1 MSKDF
6 FLQGHPNMR
15 ESHLITSPEKMHL
28 SVQPNGE
35 KDLKTVVR
43 HPAKSPLSQ
52 ALLIVLLLSSD
63 SD

>member
-1 MSKDF
+1 
-6 FLQGHPNMR
+6 MR

-28 SVQPNGE
+28 SVQPNRE
-35 KDLKTVVR
+35 KDLQTVVR

-52 ALLIVLLLSSD
+52 TLLIVLLLSSD